1 VRQSNGYI
9 LIFTVILTIV
19 VGGLLAGASQ
29 FLGPAQQR
37 SIDLDTKSSILNA
50 VRNQVAIEKGA
61 DILAVYDKR
70 ITSLVVDFEGNE
82 ITTDAKG
89 NPMVAEKVNILKNYK
104 LDPKE
109 RQYPVFKLMNTEDPT
124 KVEAYVLPVYGAGL
138 WDKIWGYVA
147 IDSKLETIVGVSFD
161 HKAETPGLGQ
171 RIATPEIQNRY
182 EGKKIYDEAGALVS
196 VEMMK
201 GEHGG
206 AAASIEYYNAKPHQ
220 VDGMSGATLTGNG
233 LNQMLKAYL
242 ESYQNYFKK
251 VGNSST
257 TASIK

>member
-1 VRQSNGYI
+1 MQQSNGYI
-9 LIFTVILTIV
+9 LIFTVVLTIV

-50 VRNQVAIEKGA
+50 VRNQVKIEKGD
-61 DILAVYDKR
+61 DILAIYAKR
-70 ITSLVVDFEGNE
+70 ISSLVVDFDGNE

-89 NPMVAEKVNILKNYK
+89 NPLVAEKVNILKNYK

-109 RQYPVFKLMNTEDPT
+109 RQYPVFKLMNAEDPA
-124 KVEAYVLPVYGAGL
+124 KVEAYILPVYGAGL

-147 IDSKLETIVGVSFD
+147 LDSKLETIVGVSFD
-161 HKAETPGLGQ
+161 HKQETPGMGQ
-171 RIATPEIQNRY
+171 RIATEEIQDRFA
-182 EGKKIYDEAGALVS
+182 GKKIYDESGTLVS

-206 AAASIEYYNAKPHQ
+206 GAASIQYYEGQPHK

-233 LNQMLKAYL
+233 LNEMLKSYL
-242 ESYQNYFKK
+242 QSYQSYFKK
-251 VGNSST
+251 IENGA
-257 TASIK
+257 TASVQ